1 MCDRSIFGGSH
12 DQVYKK
18 NPKNDQPNT
27 KPYIRLLSLWL
38 SIRNYWFVCTNL

>member
-1 MCDRSIFGGSH
+1 MCDHSIFGGSH

-18 NPKNDQPNT
+18 ETDQPNT

-38 SIRNYWFVCTNL
+38 SIRNYWFVCTNP